1 MKNLISEVIVA
12 NTDVRFEVNEKSLS
26 YEPKGQEIEV
36 ALIKFLIDNNIPA
49 YDMLKGRNMY
59 ARKIMNFPYSTFE
72 PMMIV
77 LREVSSSP
85 DLVRIYVKGAPEL
98 IVPKC
103 EKFYNNQFMLDDLN
117 EGEKSNILENHIVDM
132 ATRGHKV
139 LTYAYKEMQL
149 SELN

>member
-1 MKNLISEVIVA
+1 
-12 NTDVRFEVNEKSLS
+12 
-26 YEPKGQEIEV
+26 
-36 ALIKFLIDNNIPA
+36 
-49 YDMLKGRNMY
+49 
-59 ARKIMNFPYSTFE
+59 MNFPYSTHE

-77 LREVSSSP
+77 VREVSNSP

-139 LTYAYKEMQL
+139 LSYAYKEMQL
-149 SELN
+149 SELNNMIEDFQNDLEHPDFKQELATDLVYLVTFGLEDPIRSTVTESI